1 VSSHP
6 DQASPGAN
14 GSMPAQ
20 GPMRGPVPPGPV
32 PPSGPVPPGQ
42 APSPAG
48 SFPGASR
55 LRSAWKTGPDGKTV
69 FRLIPPLV
77 LWWVW
82 VVFAAVNWIDLAIQ
96 SRDRFGLEVAAALL
110 LATGIMYV
118 CTVRPRII
126 SDDSGLTVINPF
138 RDYIVPWAL
147 VTGVYIG
154 DSVEI
159 GCERPAPKTEKTI
172 YSWALYSPRRAR
184 AKAEMR
190 SSFRAGPHRQRQDA
204 LRARRRFEVA
214 DPSSFGKAP
223 DKAKELASQHASHI
237 MAGEL
242 ARRCEQAKSKGAV
255 GGTLVGRW
263 DWIGVAAV
271 LLPAILMVLAIV
283 VH

>member
-1 VSSHP
+1 MSSHP

-14 GSMPAQ
+14 GSLPAQ

-32 PPSGPVPPGQ
+32 PPSGPVPPG
-42 APSPAG
+42 PVSGPG
-48 SFPGASR
+48 GNFPGTSR

-82 VVFAAVNWIDLAIQ
+82 VVFAVVNLADLAIQ
-96 SRDRFGLEVAAALL
+96 SRDRFGLEVAAALV

-126 SDDSGLTVINPF
+126 SDDDGLTIVNPF
-138 RDYIVPWAL
+138 RDYVVPWGL
-147 VTGVYIG
+147 VTGVFIG

-159 GCERPAPKTEKTI
+159 GCERPPPKKDKTI
-172 YSWALYSPRRAR
+172 YSWALYSPRRSR

-190 SSFRAGPHRQRQDA
+190 SSFRAGPNRQRQDA
-204 LRARRRFEVA
+204 LRARRRFEVT

-242 ARRCEQAKSKGAV
+242 ARRSEQAKSKGAQ

-263 DWIGVAAV
+263 DWVGVAAV
-271 LLPAILMVLAIV
+271 LVPAILLVLVIV
-283 VH
+283 IH